1 MSVESVIRS
10 WRDPEFRKQLAAEG
24 EAPSHPSG
32 EVLAE
37 DWAAGFDPEV
47 GFTAQLT
54 CGSTSV
60 KSAARCCC

>member
-1 MSVESVIRS
+1 MSNESVVRS

-24 EAPSHPSG
+24 GAPAHPSG

-37 DWAAGFDPEV
+37 DWSTGFDPEV
-47 GFTAQLT
+47 GFTAAIT
-54 CGSTSV
+54 CGGTS